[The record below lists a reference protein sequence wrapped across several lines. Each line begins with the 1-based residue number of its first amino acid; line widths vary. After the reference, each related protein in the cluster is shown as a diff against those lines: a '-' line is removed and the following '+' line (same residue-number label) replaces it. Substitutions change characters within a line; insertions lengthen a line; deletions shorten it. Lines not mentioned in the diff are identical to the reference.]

1 MGREKGTG
9 SLQLEK
15 SGRWTVRVGINGKRL
30 SRSTGTRD
38 RAKAEVYLQ
47 RYLSHLGLGQ
57 GVRFGDVWAKY
68 VISPKRRDL
77 TRATLDAKRNVWMH
91 FARWI
96 EGNHLEITSLG
107 ELTAE
112 AVGEY
117 LLYLRSDHCA
127 STYNNRI
134 CVLREVCRTV
144 GGKNFQLEDPWDGIR
159 LLADDSR
166 SRREL
171 TLDEVQRLLE
181 AATGEWK
188 SLFLIGLY
196 TGLRLGDSCLL
207 EWKDIDLDHG
217 ILQVIPRKTRKHAH
231 GHPVTIPLHPAL
243 LELLNETRKADE
255 APREYVLPKI
265 AAAYL
270 EGRWKVSE
278 PLKKIFKR
286 AGITMSIHVEGRRT
300 KTPLATFH
308 SLRHTFV
315 SAAANAGVP
324 LATVASIVGHSSTA
338 MTRHYYHENLASLTS
353 AVNALPRLL

>member
-9 SLQLEK
+9 SLQLER
-15 SGRWTVRVGINGKRL
+15 SGRWTVRVGVNGKRF

-38 RAKAEVYLQ
+38 RAKAEAFLK
-47 RYLSHLGLGQ
+47 RYLTHLGLGD
-57 GVRFGDVWAKY
+57 GVRFGEVWARY
-68 VISPKRRDL
+68 IISPKRRDL

-96 EGNHLEITSLG
+96 EANHLEITKLG
-107 ELTAE
+107 ELTQE

-117 LLYLRSDHCA
+117 LLFLRSDHCA
-127 STYNNRI
+127 STYNNRV
-134 CVLREVCRTV
+134 CVLREVCRVV
-144 GGKNFQLEDPWDGIR
+144 GGREFLADDPWDGVR

-171 TLDEVQRLLE
+171 TLDEVRRLID
-181 AATGEWK
+181 AAEGEWRR
-188 SLFLIGLY
+188 LFLVGIY

-207 EWKDIDLDHG
+207 EWKDIDLERG

-231 GHPVTIPLHPAL
+231 GRPVTIPIHPAL
-243 LELLNETRKADE
+243 AEMLKEEQVESTERC
-255 APREYVLPKI
+255 EYVLPGI

-270 EGRWKVSE
+270 EGRWKISE
-278 PLKKIFKR
+278 PLKRIFRR
-286 AGITMSIHVEGRRT
+286 AGITMSVRVEGRRT

-315 SAAANAGVP
+315 STAANAGVP

-338 MTRHYYHENLASLTS
+338 MTRHYYHENLSSLS
-353 AVNALPRLL
+353 AAVNAMPSL